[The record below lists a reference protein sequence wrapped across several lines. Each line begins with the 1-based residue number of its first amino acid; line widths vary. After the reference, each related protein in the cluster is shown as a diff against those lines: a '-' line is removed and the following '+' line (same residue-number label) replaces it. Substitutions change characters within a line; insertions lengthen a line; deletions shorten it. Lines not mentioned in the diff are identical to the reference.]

1 MGFASI
7 YRQRRII
14 IPFSIQFPQKIERNS
29 SFAYPKFKF
38 IIKNFKNS
46 VIAYIVSKQH
56 DAVN

>member
-7 YRQRRII
+7 YRPRRII

-46 VIAYIVSKQH
+46 VIAYI
-56 DAVN
+56 